1 MSPASLI
8 PDFGTLSHEE
18 GVHHAWS
25 PQGDSHDHDE
35 TMQYGLTSP
44 QTWPW

>member
-8 PDFGTLSHEE
+8 PDFGTLSHDD
-18 GVHHAWS
+18 GSHHAWS
-25 PQGDSHDHDE
+25 PQGDDHDE
-35 TMQYGLTSP
+35 PMQYGLTSP